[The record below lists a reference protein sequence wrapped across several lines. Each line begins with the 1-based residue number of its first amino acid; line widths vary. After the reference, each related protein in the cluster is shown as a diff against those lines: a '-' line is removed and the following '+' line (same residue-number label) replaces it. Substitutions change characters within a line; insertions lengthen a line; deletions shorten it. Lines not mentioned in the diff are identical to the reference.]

1 MAFVVKDRVK
11 QTSTTTGTTNM
22 VLSGTSQGFQT
33 FSSAIS
39 DGDTT
44 TYAITDASGN
54 FETGLG
60 TWNNTTSTLAR
71 TTIYESS
78 NSNNAVNF
86 GAGTKDV
93 FITLPASRSAVAD
106 QNGKTTFVDNIEVTG
121 INVNKS
127 TDPNI
132 TLRNTTAPSSTVVQL
147 QGDAS
152 GTMWL
157 LADGM
162 NQANNSRIVMAVD
175 GLEKFRINGGG
186 SGNGAWGLGGQNYGT
201 AGQCITSNGSTSA
214 PTWQTPT
221 VDLSSYST
229 TSTIAS
235 TYAPLSSPS
244 LTGNPTAP
252 TQTAGN
258 STTRLATTEFVTT
271 AVSNLV
277 DSAPGTLNTL
287 NELASALGDDANFS
301 TTVTNSIAT
310 KLPLSGGTMTGDLDM
325 GSNDISTTGK
335 VLFANMYATTSDL
348 PSATNQH
355 GMFAHVHATGKGYFA
370 HGGNWIPL
378 ANESALASYLTTS
391 SASSTYLT
399 QSNASST
406 YMPLAGGTFSNDVTF
421 TGANYNVV
429 WDKSD
434 NTLEFGD
441 NAVLRIGTGNDLDIY
456 HSSNENIIKTQTDL
470 PIKMMD
476 AGNSTISLF
485 TPNGA
490 VELYHNGSKKIETTS
505 TGIQTTG
512 TINVNNA
519 FTLPSSD
526 GSASQV
532 LQTDGSGTVSWQT
545 VSGGSSG
552 MPTSGGTFTGAVTF
566 NNSATVHVDSMFT
579 FDGQNNYG
587 IDFQLRGNNYDL
599 VWYSAANTL
608 KAWDNTRIRWGSGND
623 FDIYHDGSQTNFHI
637 EQGTNPIVF
646 SNNSNSELLKIEST
660 GAVTVAGAFTLPTSD
675 GATNQVLQTNGSGTV
690 SWATVSG
697 GGGGSMNDLIDDTTP
712 QLGGTL
718 DANSNQITNA
728 TTIGATKGVFTSGA
742 TGQLTLNS
750 TSSDYMLEFQRSGT
764 SEWWLKANSSNFIIH
779 ENGGSDYLSV
789 KSGGNVGVGTNNP
802 AQKLTVASEG
812 RLRLQRA
819 DNTRYADIY
828 NDNSFLNIVTS
839 NDPIKLDGQS
849 YIRFDV
855 GGSEKLRIAS
865 SGQIGIGGT
874 NYGSSGQVLTS
885 NGSGSAPSW
894 QTVSGGGGGG
904 SGISVSDA
912 TALAFQL
919 G

>member
-1 MAFVVKDRVK
+1 MPKTGGTFSGDI
-11 QTSTTTGTTNM
+11 TINHGSGSTTGVVNIGNSNGNGTLAQINMGHSGDTDHGNISYTGDMIFKTGGNSERLRIGSSGQIG
-22 VLSGTSQGFQT
+22 LSG
-33 FSSAIS
+33 A
-39 DGDTT
+39 
-44 TYAITDASGN
+44 
-54 FETGLG
+54 
-60 TWNNTTSTLAR
+60 
-71 TTIYESS
+71 
-78 NSNNAVNF
+78 
-86 GAGTKDV
+86 
-93 FITLPASRSAVAD
+93 
-106 QNGKTTFVDNIEVTG
+106 
-121 INVNKS
+121 
-127 TDPNI
+127 
-132 TLRNTTAPSSTVVQL
+132 
-147 QGDAS
+147 
-152 GTMWL
+152 
-157 LADGM
+157 
-162 NQANNSRIVMAVD
+162 
-175 GLEKFRINGGG
+175 
-186 SGNGAWGLGGQNYGT
+186 NYGT
-201 AGQCITSNGSTSA
+201 SGQVLTSNGSSSA
-214 PTWQTPT
+214 PT
-221 VDLSSYST
+221 
-229 TSTIAS
+229 
-235 TYAPLSSPS
+235 
-244 LTGNPTAP
+244 
-252 TQTAGN
+252 
-258 STTRLATTEFVTT
+258 
-271 AVSNLV
+271 
-277 DSAPGTLNTL
+277 
-287 NELASALGDDANFS
+287 
-301 TTVTNSIAT
+301 
-310 KLPLSGGTMTGDLDM
+310 
-325 GSNDISTTGK
+325 
-335 VLFANMYATTSDL
+335 
-348 PSATNQH
+348 
-355 GMFAHVHATGKGYFA
+355 
-370 HGGNWIPL
+370 
-378 ANESALASYLTTS
+378 
-391 SASSTYLT
+391 
-399 QSNASST
+399 
-406 YMPLAGGTFSNDVTF
+406 
-421 TGANYNVV
+421 
-429 WDKSD
+429 
-434 NTLEFGD
+434 
-441 NAVLRIGTGNDLDIY
+441 
-456 HSSNENIIKTQTDL
+456 
-470 PIKMMD
+470 
-476 AGNSTISLF
+476 
-485 TPNGA
+485 
-490 VELYHNGSKKIETTS
+490 
-505 TGIQTTG
+505 
-512 TINVNNA
+512 
-519 FTLPSSD
+519 
-526 GSASQV
+526 
-532 LQTDGSGTVSWQT
+532 WQT

-637 EQGTNPIVF
+637 EQGTAPIVF